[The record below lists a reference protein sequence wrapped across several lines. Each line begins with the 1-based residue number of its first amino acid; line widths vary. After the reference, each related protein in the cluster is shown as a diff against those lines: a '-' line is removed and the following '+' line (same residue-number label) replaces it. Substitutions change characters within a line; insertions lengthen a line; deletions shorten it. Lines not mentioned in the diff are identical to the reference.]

1 MNFTLL
7 FNWLAIP
14 FLSEKEFLELW
25 SDFQKRT

>member
-7 FNWLAIP
+7 FNWLAIL